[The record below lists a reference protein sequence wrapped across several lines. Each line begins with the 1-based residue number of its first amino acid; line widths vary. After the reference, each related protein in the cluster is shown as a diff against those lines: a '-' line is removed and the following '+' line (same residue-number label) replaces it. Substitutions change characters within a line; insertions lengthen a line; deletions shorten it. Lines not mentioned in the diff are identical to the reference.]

1 MFCFSF
7 RVTLIF
13 SLINT
18 LVYDDISEKVKMLKM
33 KNEKNYMD
41 FLFILK

>member
-1 MFCFSF
+1 M
-7 RVTLIF
+7 F